1 MHISRKQGG
10 ISTQNRLT
18 DDRTYLTVKANADK
32 LLSAGFEVTIS
43 DMRYIKLAE
52 YERNEDKRQQTFE
65 KVLNENAALR
75 LELKELHKMNSRL
88 REALMRQSLER
99 CEYE

>member
-18 DDRTYLTVKANADK
+18 DDRTYLTVKANAESLK
-32 LLSAGFEVTIS
+32 EAGFEISIS
-43 DMRYIKLAE
+43 DLRYIKLAE